1 MEFRRGTVVRSLSGR
16 DAGSFLVVLSA
27 DGSSAAVCDGKRR
40 SLSHP
45 KKKNPK
51 HLSATKTVLPEGEL
65 QTDRG
70 IRLALKPFGAED
82 RFPDEEAD
90 SQCRNR
96 T

>member
-1 MEFRRGTVVRSLSGR
+1 MELRRGTVVRSLAGR

-40 SLSHP
+40 SLYHP
-45 KKKNPK
+45 KNKNQK
-51 HLSATKTVLPEGEL
+51 HLSATRTVLPESEL
-65 QTDRG
+65 KTDRG
-70 IRLALKPFGAED
+70 IRLALKPFGAKG

-90 SQCRNR
+90 CQCRNR